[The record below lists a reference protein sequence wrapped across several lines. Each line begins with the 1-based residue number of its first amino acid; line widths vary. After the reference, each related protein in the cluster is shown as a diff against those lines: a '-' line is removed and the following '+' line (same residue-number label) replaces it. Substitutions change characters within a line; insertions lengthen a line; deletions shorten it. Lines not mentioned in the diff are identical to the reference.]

1 MALVSQKAM
10 QVKIKTTRQGV
21 GFSAMLT
28 TFKPLW
34 TTNIASFVLWKNIS
48 YLYIYC
54 NNENLIWNTCNYCRI
69 PSKMRHSFSL
79 ISFSHKYLTQICTWH
94 GNFLDVFSFS
104 AVWSIL
110 CMFRRNR
117 ARWSFKVVSHS
128 INDSDIHRAAQ
139 MSSVRHTV

>member
-1 MALVSQKAM
+1 MKEYFIFIYIAIM
-10 QVKIKTTRQGV
+10 KTWYETRV
-21 GFSAMLT
+21 
-28 TFKPLW
+28 
-34 TTNIASFVLWKNIS
+34 NIAK
-48 YLYIYC
+48 Y
-54 NNENLIWNTCNYCRI
+54 

-139 MSSVRHTV
+139 ISVLSTAYSRQIMCKYHDGIKIYSSFRILLAFFFTLSH